1 MYPLRVEINE
11 NNILKFQATLKKA
24 YQAIV
29 NEINTATDFGV
40 ANRKI
45 ILAQIEKILTETG
58 VDVQAFLEK
67 ELPKYY
73 KTGFKDADKQLNN
86 IQGVDTLATGF
97 NRIHKDAV
105 ASLVDDASTA
115 FAESLTGIN
124 RSARLLLGKATRD
137 LLTQKMA
144 EGTIGGK

>member
-45 ILAQIEKILTETG
+45 ILAQIEKILT
-58 VDVQAFLEK
+58 
-67 ELPKYY
+67 
-73 KTGFKDADKQLNN
+73 
-86 IQGVDTLATGF
+86 
-97 NRIHKDAV
+97 
-105 ASLVDDASTA
+105 
-115 FAESLTGIN
+115 
-124 RSARLLLGKATRD
+124 
-137 LLTQKMA
+137 
-144 EGTIGGK
+144 